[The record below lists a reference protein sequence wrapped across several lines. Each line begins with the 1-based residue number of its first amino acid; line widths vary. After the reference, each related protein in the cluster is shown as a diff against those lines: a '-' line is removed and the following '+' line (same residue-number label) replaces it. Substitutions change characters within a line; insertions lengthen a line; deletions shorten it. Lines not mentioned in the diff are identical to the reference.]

1 MTTLVA
7 TLNIVLGLV
16 YIQYGTMTVLEMR
29 RSWGTLGFSHFGAAW
44 IAMAFTCGPHHLAH
58 GLHVAA
64 FGVGGPLDLVAVLIG
79 FPAGVTW
86 FLLRVEA
93 FRGGRGGRFIPR
105 DPLWVLALPT
115 PAGVSVTALVAPA
128 MDPELPP

>member
-44 IAMAFTCGPHHLAH
+44 IAMAFTCGPHHLPH

-64 FGVGGPLDLVAVLIG
+64 AGGAAGALDFLAVVIG
-79 FPAGVTW
+79 FPAGLTW

-93 FRGGRGGRFIPR
+93 YRGGRGDRFIPG
-105 DPLWVLALPT
+105 DPIWVVALPT
-115 PAGVSVTALVAPA
+115 VAGIYVTG
-128 MDPELPP
+128 